1 MRREEAAKS
10 ALLERE
16 ESTAPTEKTR
26 AVPAPLPRKRAHHRV
41 VVVGGGFAG
50 LQAVRKLAR
59 APVDVTLIDRRNFH
73 LFQPLAYQ
81 VATGSLSPAEIASP
95 LRGVLRRQTN
105 ARVLLADVSGFD
117 LAQRRVLTTDLATGE
132 AEAVGYDTLIVAGGS
147 AYSYFGHDEWEQLAP
162 APKGLE
168 ETLEIRR
175 RLLCAFEAAE
185 TEQVASRREQWLTF
199 VVVGAGPTGVEM
211 AGQIAEMARQTLRR
225 DFRAID
231 PREARILLIEA
242 SDRVLASFPPRLS
255 ASAQRALERL
265 GVSVLLGRR
274 VLEVDEGWSVT
285 VEDAEG
291 TLETIAAGAIIWAA
305 GVHASRLARLLAD
318 ASHGSVDDAG
328 RLEVQP
334 DLTVPGHP
342 EVFAIG
348 DMITIRRRDREAAA
362 LPGVAP
368 VAMQEG
374 RYAGRVVRR
383 RLQGRKSRPFRYLD
397 KGNLATIGKA
407 KAVADLH
414 GVELTGLIA
423 WVTWLFVHLFYLIGV
438 QNRLVV
444 FTRWTASFLTNGRSA
459 RLIAGGI
466 GGPAVMR
473 RRPRPDRA

>member
-1 MRREEAAKS
+1 MQRS
-10 ALLERE
+10 HTI
-16 ESTAPTEKTR
+16 SS
-26 AVPAPLPRKRAHHRV
+26 PARHRV

-59 APVDVTLIDRRNFH
+59 APVDVTLIARRNFH
-73 LFQPLAYQ
+73 LLQPLAYQ

-95 LRGVLRRQTN
+95 LRDVLRRQTN
-105 ARVLLADVSGFD
+105 TRVLLAGVSGFD
-117 LAQRRVLTTDLATGE
+117 LEHRRVLTTDVATGE

-147 AYSYFGHDEWEQLAP
+147 DYSYFGHDEWEELAP

-175 RLLCAFEAAE
+175 RLLSAFEAAE
-185 TEQVASRREQWLTF
+185 TEHVAARRERWLTF

-211 AGQIAEMARQTLRR
+211 AGQIAEMARRTLRR
-225 DFRAID
+225 EFRAID
-231 PREARILLIEA
+231 PREARILMIEA
-242 SDRVLASFPPRLS
+242 SDRVLGTFPPRLS

-265 GVSVLLGRR
+265 GVSVLLGRS
-274 VLEVDEGWSVT
+274 VLEVDEGSVT

-291 TLETIAAGAIIWAA
+291 TLETIPACVIVWAA
-305 GVHASRLARLLAD
+305 GVHASELARLLAD
-318 ASHGSVDDAG
+318 ASGGRVDGAG

-334 DLTVPGHP
+334 DLTIPAHP

-348 DMITIRRRDREAAA
+348 DMITIRRRDAETAA

-368 VAMQEG
+368 VAMQQG
-374 RYAGRVVRR
+374 RSAGTVVRR
-383 RLQGRKSRPFRYLD
+383 RLQGRESRPFRYLN

-414 GVELTGLIA
+414 GVELTGFIA
-423 WVTWLFVHLFYLIGV
+423 WVTWLLVHLFYLIGV

-444 FTRWTASFLTNGRSA
+444 FVRWTASFLTNGRSA
-459 RLIAGGI
+459 LLIA
-466 GGPAVMR
+466 
-473 RRPRPDRA
+473 

>member
-1 MRREEAAKS
+1 MNP
-10 ALLERE
+10 LLDQER
-16 ESTAPTEKTR
+16 STPLVTKTR
-26 AVPAPLPRKRAHHRV
+26 PVAAARPRGLARQRV

-105 ARVLLADVSGFD
+105 ARVLLAEVSGFD
-117 LAQRRVLTTDLATGE
+117 LAHRRVLTTDVAAGE
-132 AEAVGYDTLIVAGGS
+132 AEAVDYDTLIVAGGS

-175 RLLCAFEAAE
+175 RLLSAFEAAE
-185 TEQVASRREQWLTF
+185 TEQVVARRERWLTF
-199 VVVGAGPTGVEM
+199 VVVGGGPTGVEM
-211 AGQIAEMARQTLRR
+211 AGQIAEMARRTLRR
-225 DFRAID
+225 EFRAID

-242 SDRVLASFPPRLS
+242 SDRVLGTFPPRLS
-255 ASAQRALERL
+255 ANAKRALERL

-274 VLEVDEGWSVT
+274 VLEVDEGSVT

-291 TLETIAAGAIIWAA
+291 TLETIPAGAIVWAA
-305 GVHASRLARLLAD
+305 GVHASPLARLLAD
-318 ASHGSVDDAG
+318 ASDGSVDGAE

-334 DLTVPGHP
+334 DLTIPGHP

-348 DMITIRRRDREAAA
+348 DMITIRRGDGEPAAA

-368 VAMQEG
+368 VAMQQG
-374 RYAGRVVRR
+374 RYTGRVVRQ
-383 RLQGRKSRPFRYLD
+383 RLQGRESSPFRYHD

-414 GVELTGLIA
+414 GVELTGFIA
-423 WVTWLFVHLFYLIGV
+423 WLTWLLVHLFYLIGV

-444 FTRWTASFLTNGRSA
+444 FTRWSASFLT
-459 RLIAGGI
+459 
-466 GGPAVMR
+466 
-473 RRPRPDRA
+473 

>member
-1 MRREEAAKS
+1 MQATHPNS
-10 ALLERE
+10 
-16 ESTAPTEKTR
+16 S
-26 AVPAPLPRKRAHHRV
+26 PARHRV

-59 APVDVTLIDRRNFH
+59 APVEVTLIDRRNFH

-81 VATGSLSPAEIASP
+81 GATGALSPAEIASP

-105 ARVLLADVSGFD
+105 ARVLLAEVSGFD
-117 LAQRRVLTTDLATGE
+117 LAHRRVLTTDLATGE
-132 AEAVGYDTLIVAGGS
+132 AEAVGYDTLIVAGGA

-168 ETLEIRR
+168 ETLEILR
-175 RLLCAFEAAE
+175 RLLSAFEAAE
-185 TEQVASRREQWLTF
+185 TENVAARRARWLTF

-211 AGQIAEMARQTLRR
+211 AGQIAEMARRTLRR
-225 DFRAID
+225 EFRAID

-242 SDRVLASFPPRLS
+242 SDRVLGTFPPRLS

-265 GVSVLLGRR
+265 GVSVLVGRR
-274 VLEVDEGWSVT
+274 VLEVDEASVT
-285 VEDAEG
+285 VEDSEG
-291 TLETIAAGAIIWAA
+291 TLETIPACVIVWAA
-305 GVHASRLARLLAD
+305 GVHASGLARLLAD
-318 ASHGSVDDAG
+318 ASESRVDRVG

-334 DLTVPGHP
+334 DLTIPGHP

-348 DMITIRRRDREAAA
+348 DMITIRHRDGELAA

-368 VAMQEG
+368 VAMQQG
-374 RYAGRVVRR
+374 RYVGRVVRR
-383 RLQGRKSRPFRYLD
+383 RLQGRECRPFRYLD

-414 GVELTGLIA
+414 GVELTGFIA
-423 WVTWLFVHLFYLIGV
+423 WLTWLVVHLFYLIGV

-459 RLIAGGI
+459 RII
-466 GGPAVMR
+466 TD
-473 RRPRPDRA
+473 RPDHA

>member
-1 MRREEAAKS
+1 LAAQ
-10 ALLERE
+10 
-16 ESTAPTEKTR
+16 KTQ
-26 AVPAPLPRKRAHHRV
+26 AVPAPRPSKQVRHRV

-50 LQAVRKLAR
+50 LQAVRKLSP

-95 LRGVLRRQTN
+95 LRRVLRRQAN
-105 ARVLLADVSGFD
+105 ARVLLAEVSGFD
-117 LAQRRVLTTDLATGE
+117 LAHRRVLAADLATGE
-132 AEAVGYDTLIVAGGS
+132 ADAVGYDTLIVAGGS

-175 RLLCAFEAAE
+175 RLLSAFEAAE
-185 TEQVASRREQWLTF
+185 TERVAARRERWLTF

-211 AGQIAEMARQTLRR
+211 AGQIAEMARRTLRR
-225 DFRAID
+225 EFRAID

-242 SDRVLASFPPRLS
+242 SDRVLASFPRRLS

-265 GVSVLLGRR
+265 GVTVLLGRR
-274 VLEVDEGWSVT
+274 VVDVDEGSVT
-285 VEDAEG
+285 VGDSEG
-291 TLETIAAGAIIWAA
+291 ARETIPAGAIVWAA
-305 GVHASRLARLLAD
+305 GVHASDLARLLAD
-318 ASHGSVDDAG
+318 ASGGEVDGAG

-334 DLTVPGHP
+334 DLTIPGHP

-348 DMITIRRRDREAAA
+348 DMITVRRRNGESAA

-368 VAMQEG
+368 AAMQQG
-374 RYAGRVVRR
+374 RYAGRVVQR
-383 RLQGRKSRPFRYLD
+383 RLQGRESSPFRYLD

-414 GVELTGLIA
+414 GVELSGFVA

-444 FTRWTASFLTNGRSA
+444 FTRWSASFLTDGRSA
-459 RLIAGGI
+459 RLIVGGI
-466 GGPAVMR
+466 ANHPVTRG
-473 RRPRPDRA
+473 RPGLDRA

>member
-1 MRREEAAKS
+1 LLDREAEDPPVES
-10 ALLERE
+10 ARPDCTHHARE
-16 ESTAPTEKTR
+16 DGR
-26 AVPAPLPRKRAHHRV
+26 HRV

-59 APVDVTLIDRRNFH
+59 APVDVTLVDRRNFH

-95 LRGVLRRQTN
+95 LRGVLKRQTN
-105 ARVLLADVSGFD
+105 ARVLLAEVSGFD
-117 LAQRRVLTTDLATGE
+117 LVHRRVLATDLATGE

-168 ETLEIRR
+168 ETLEVRR
-175 RLLCAFEAAE
+175 RLLTAFEAAE
-185 TEQVASRREQWLTF
+185 TEHDVARRERWLTF

-211 AGQIAEMARQTLRR
+211 AGQIAEMARRTLRR
-225 DFRAID
+225 EFRAID

-242 SDRVLASFPPRLS
+242 SDRVLGTFPPRLS
-255 ASAQRALERL
+255 TSAQRALERL

-274 VLEVDEGWSVT
+274 VLKVDAASVT
-285 VEDAEG
+285 VEDAEA
-291 TLETIAAGAIIWAA
+291 TLETIPVCVIVWAA
-305 GVHASRLARLLAD
+305 GVHASPLARLLAD
-318 ASHGSVDDAG
+318 VSDGSVDGAG

-334 DLTVPGHP
+334 DLTIPGHP

-348 DMITIRRRDREAAA
+348 DMISIRRGDGRAAA

-368 VAMQEG
+368 VAMQQG
-374 RYAGRVVRR
+374 RYVARVVRR
-383 RLQGRKSRPFRYLD
+383 RLEGRQSPPFRYLD

-407 KAVADLH
+407 EAVADLH
-414 GVELTGLIA
+414 GVELSGFIA

-444 FTRWTASFLTNGRSA
+444 FTRWTASFLTNRRSA
-459 RLIAGGI
+459 LLIAGGI
-466 GGPAVMR
+466 AGQTATR
-473 RRPRPDRA
+473 RRPRLERA

>member
-1 MRREEAAKS
+1 MS
-10 ALLERE
+10 ALPDRE
-16 ESTAPTEKTR
+16 ESAPLVERKR
-26 AVPAPLPRKRAHHRV
+26 PVPAARAPRRARHRV

-59 APVDVTLIDRRNFH
+59 TPVDVTLIDRRNFH

-81 VATGSLSPAEIASP
+81 VATGALSPAEIASP
-95 LRGVLRRQTN
+95 LRGVLRRQKN
-105 ARVLLADVSGFD
+105 ARVLLAEVSGFD
-117 LAQRRVLTTDLATGE
+117 LEHRCVLTTDLATGE

-147 AYSYFGHDEWEQLAP
+147 AYSYFGHDEWEQVAP

-175 RLLCAFEAAE
+175 RLLSAFEAAE
-185 TEQVASRREQWLTF
+185 TEQVAAHRERWLTF

-211 AGQIAEMARQTLRR
+211 AGQIAEMARRTLRR
-225 DFRAID
+225 EFRAID

-242 SDRVLASFPPRLS
+242 SDRVLGTFPPRLS

-265 GVSVLLGRR
+265 GVSVLVGRR
-274 VLEVDEGWSVT
+274 VLELEGASVT
-285 VEDAEG
+285 VEDSEG
-291 TLETIAAGAIIWAA
+291 TLETIPACVTVWAA
-305 GVHASRLARLLAD
+305 GVHASALARLLAD
-318 ASHGSVDDAG
+318 AADGRVDRAG

-348 DMITIRRRDREAAA
+348 DMVTIRRPDAEPAA

-368 VAMQEG
+368 AAMQQG

-383 RLQGRKSRPFRYLD
+383 RLQGRESRPFHYFD

-414 GVELTGLIA
+414 HGVELTGFIA
-423 WVTWLFVHLFYLIGV
+423 WLTWLFVHLFYLIGV

-444 FTRWTASFLTNGRSA
+444 FTRWTGSFLTNGRSDRIITTSGANDPPA
-459 RLIAGGI
+459 RPQA
-466 GGPAVMR
+466 
-473 RRPRPDRA
+473 RPDRA